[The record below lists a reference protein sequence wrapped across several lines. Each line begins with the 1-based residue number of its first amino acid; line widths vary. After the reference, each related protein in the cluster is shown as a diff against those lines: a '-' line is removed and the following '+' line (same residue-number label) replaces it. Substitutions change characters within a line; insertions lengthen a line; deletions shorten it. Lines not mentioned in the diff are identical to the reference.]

1 MWAVFIETFKYRV
14 TQNRRFHL
22 LKEGDMLNVFLCT
35 YCLSG
40 GVYKLPTCAA
50 LGNRGLV
57 MAGWAAGAAGRL
69 GIAPA
74 AGAGAMWGIPG
85 LGAI

>member
-1 MWAVFIETFKYRV
+1 M
-14 TQNRRFHL
+14 TQNRGFLL
-22 LKEGDMLNVFLCT
+22 LKEGDMLNVCLCT
-35 YCLSG
+35 YYLLSG
-40 GVYKLPTCAA
+40 VDKRPTCAA

-57 MAGWAAGAAGRL
+57 TAGWAAGAAGRL